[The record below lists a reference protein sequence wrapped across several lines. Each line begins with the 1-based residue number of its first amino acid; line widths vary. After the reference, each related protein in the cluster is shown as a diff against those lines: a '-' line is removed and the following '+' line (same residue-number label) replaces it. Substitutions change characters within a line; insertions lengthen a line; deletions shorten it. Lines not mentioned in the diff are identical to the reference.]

1 MSDQFQSPFTPA
13 FSTPD
18 TAGDLVSQLGGEDL
32 GEGNQKETAN
42 SVSGLP
48 LQPARALLGSSGS
61 QAGEAI
67 PPADLFQTAG
77 SNVARK

>member
-13 FSTPD
+13 FATPD
-18 TAGDLVSQLGGEDL
+18 MAGDLVSQLGGEDL
-32 GEGNQKETAN
+32 GEGNQKETPN

-48 LQPARALLGSSGS
+48 MQPARALPGSSGS
-61 QAGEAI
+61 QAGESI

-77 SNVARK
+77 SNIART